1 MLASARLTGIR
12 TARMALTRRSTLAIL
27 AALAAG
33 PAVAR
38 PELLDLAY
46 ADASPRNLL
55 DIHLPRGGGPFPWLL
70 DLHGGGFRAGD
81 KRLLPV
87 PPQLGE
93 SGVAVVRMN
102 YRLSNQ
108 ALWPAQEQDVLA
120 AVAFL
125 NQRGPELG
133 LAPGRMALGG
143 RSAGAFLAVSAA
155 LTLVQDGRPP
165 RAVVDF
171 YGPMDFGSMDAD
183 MARLDGQPKRLPADS
198 PQSAESLLV
207 GYAVGARRA
216 EATALSP
223 AGRLRAMRPGSV
235 LPPLM
240 IRHGMRDRI
249 VPPGQARRLR
259 EAWQAIDPAAE
270 VDFALLPD
278 EGHGSAGLA
287 GATTQEQLAAFLMRH
302 LAG

>member
-1 MLASARLTGIR
+1 
-12 TARMALTRRSTLAIL
+12 MALTRRSTLAIL

-33 PAVAR
+33 PVVAR
-38 PELLDLAY
+38 QELLDLAY
-46 ADASPRNLL
+46 SDSSPRNLL
-55 DIHLPRGGGPFPWLL
+55 DIHLPRGDGPFPWLL

-93 SGVAVVRMN
+93 SGIAVVRMN

-108 ALWPAQEQDVLA
+108 ARWPAQEQDVLA
-120 AVAFL
+120 AAAFL
-125 NQRGPELG
+125 NRHGPDLG

-143 RSAGAFLAVSAA
+143 RSAGAFMAVSAA
-155 LTLVQDGRPP
+155 LTLVQDGKPP

-183 MARLDGQPKRLPADS
+183 MSRLGRKVKRAPADS
-198 PQSAESLLV
+198 PHSVESLLV
-207 GYAVGARRA
+207 GYPVGERRA

-223 AGRLRAMRPGSV
+223 VGRLGAMPPGLR

-240 IRHGMRDRI
+240 IRHGAQDSI
-249 VPPGQARRLR
+249 VSAGQAERLR
-259 EAWQAIDPAAE
+259 RAWAAADPQAE
-270 VDFALLPD
+270 VDFALLPHD
-278 EGHGSAGLA
+278 GHG
-287 GATTQEQLAAFLMRH
+287 TAAFGRDTVLAPLADFLARH
-302 LAG
+302 LRS

>member
-1 MLASARLTGIR
+1 MV
-12 TARMALTRRSTLAIL
+12 LTRRSTLGIL
-27 AALAAG
+27 AALAAR
-33 PAVAR
+33 PAGSR
-38 PELLDLAY
+38 PGLHDLAY
-46 ADASPRNLL
+46 SDASPRNRL
-55 DIHLPRGGGPFPWLL
+55 DIHLPQGGGPFPWLL

-87 PPQLGE
+87 PPELLRAGI
-93 SGVAVVRMN
+93 AVIRMN
-102 YRLSNQ
+102 YRLSNE

-120 AVAFL
+120 ALDFL
-125 NQRGPELG
+125 RRDGPDLG
-133 LAPGRMALGG
+133 LKPGRGALGG

-155 LTLVQDGRPP
+155 LTLAMQGRPP

-183 MARLDGQPKRLPADS
+183 MARLGGEPRRLPADS

-207 GYAVGARRA
+207 GYAVGQRRD

-223 AGRLRAMRPGSV
+223 VGRLGAMRPGTP

-240 IRHGMRDRI
+240 IRHGAEDRI

-259 EAWQAIDPAAE
+259 EAWLAIDPGAA
-270 VDFALLPD
+270 VDFAILP
-278 EGHGSAGLA
+278 EERHGSAGFTATRTQEALA
-287 GATTQEQLAAFLMRH
+287 GFLLRH